1 MEVMTSYKQKGS
13 VAIQNLLNRE
23 KGELAA
29 LFQHAAVLRMFQDEL
44 KTKLPSPLC
53 DHFILA
59 NISEDTLTLHTDS
72 PAWAARLRFI
82 TPDILKYVRQLRR
95 PRPPHTIRI
104 KVVPPA
110 SQSTSLKRT
119 INLSR
124 KNAQLIRDTAN
135 SISDPVLRAALTR
148 LSQNKS

>member
-1 MEVMTSYKQKGS
+1 MRRHKQKGS
-13 VAIQNLLNRE
+13 VAIQRLLHRE
-23 KGELAA
+23 KSDLAA
-29 LFQHAAVLRMFQDEL
+29 LLQHASELRAFQEEL

-72 PAWAARLRFI
+72 PAWAARLRFL
-82 TPDILKYVRQLRR
+82 TPDILNHARQLRR
-95 PRPPHTIRI
+95 LHPPRTIRI
-104 KVVPPA
+104 KIVPPV
-110 SQSTSLKRT
+110 SQPASLKRT

-124 KNAQLIRDTAN
+124 KNAKLIRDTAN